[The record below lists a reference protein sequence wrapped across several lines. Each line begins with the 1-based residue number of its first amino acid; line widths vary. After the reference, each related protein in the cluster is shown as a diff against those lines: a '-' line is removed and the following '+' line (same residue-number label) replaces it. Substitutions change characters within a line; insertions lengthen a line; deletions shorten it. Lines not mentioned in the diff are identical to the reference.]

1 MELRERG
8 RGMMVGIGVGNLLGI
23 PYEGSRWD
31 ADSIHDEFGNE
42 GIREIEARPGYPD
55 DDDLAQAIVL
65 AEACA
70 ESESLDLD
78 DFVHRLWIWG
88 EINGAGMGP
97 HTKRTLS
104 RYGGDRPRRALR
116 NYARYDEPPPPDLPR
131 KPHGV
136 RALDASRDAWR
147 ESRERHSYYN
157 AGNGAV
163 MRCAPVA
170 LRWVFDDAA
179 IVRNSIV
186 SAAATH
192 WDPRCTWSAALV
204 NLAAASCLRG
214 EAVDAEHLILRAQ
227 GAIQQRADDLG
238 PYDVEA
244 EPPAE
249 VAQAVRDALADGVA
263 IGELDIDHPASGYVI
278 KILKAALWA
287 ARHPADFEDG
297 LSAVVSAGG
306 DMDTNGA
313 AAGAVLGARFGLDAI
328 PERWRVAVD
337 EIRDYTAPIA
347 AWQPRQPL
355 EGYADRLLAAS
366 SATD

>member
-1 MELRERG
+1 MELRERA

-23 PYEGSRWD
+23 PFEGSHWD
-31 ADSIHDEFGNE
+31 ADRIRDEFGNE
-42 GIREIEARPGYPD
+42 GIREIEAQPGYPD

-97 HTKRTLS
+97 HTKRALT
-104 RYGGDRPRRALR
+104 RYSGDRPRRALR
-116 NYARYDEPPPPDLPR
+116 NYVQHGELPPPDLPR
-131 KPHGV
+131 KPHRM
-136 RALDASRDAWR
+136 RARDASHDAWR
-147 ESRERHSYYN
+147 ESRARYGDYN

-170 LRWVFDDAA
+170 LRWVLDDAA

-214 EAVDAEHLILRAQ
+214 ETVDAEHLILRAQ
-227 GAIQQRADDLG
+227 GAIQQYADDLE
-238 PYDVEA
+238 PYDVDA

-263 IGELDIDHPASGYVI
+263 IGDLDIDHPASGYVI

-287 ARHPADFEDG
+287 ARHPANFEDG

-306 DMDTNGA
+306 DTDTNGA
-313 AAGAVLGARFGLDAI
+313 AAGAVLGACFGLDAI
-328 PERWRVAVD
+328 PERWRIAVN
-337 EIRDYTAPIA
+337 EIRAYTAPIA

-355 EGYADRLLAAS
+355 ERYADRLLAS
-366 SATD
+366 SRAMD

>member
-1 MELRERG
+1 MELRERAQ
-8 RGMMVGIGVGNLLGI
+8 GMMVGIAVGNLLGI
-23 PYEGSRWD
+23 PYEGGRWD
-31 ADSIHDEFGNE
+31 ADSIREEFGDG
-42 GIREIEARPGYPD
+42 GIREIAAKQGYPD

-97 HTKRTLS
+97 HTKRTLIS
-104 RYGGDRPRRALR
+104 YGGDRPRRALR
-116 NYARYDEPPPPDLPR
+116 NYVRYGKPPPPDLPR
-131 KPHGV
+131 KPYGM
-136 RALDASRDAWR
+136 RARDASYNAWQ
-147 ESRERHSYYN
+147 ESRSRHSDYN

-170 LRWVFDDAA
+170 LRWVSDDAA

-192 WDPRCTWSAALV
+192 WDPRCTWSAALA
-204 NLAAASCLRG
+204 NLAVASCLRG
-214 EAVDAEHLILRAQ
+214 EVVDAEHLILRAQ
-227 GAIQQRADDLG
+227 GAIHQRADDLE
-238 PYDVEA
+238 PYDVNV

-249 VAQAVRDALADGVA
+249 VAQAARDALADGVE

-287 ARHPADFEDG
+287 ARHPENFEDG

-306 DMDTNGA
+306 DTDTNGA
-313 AAGAVLGARFGLDAI
+313 AAGAVLGARFGLNAI

-337 EIRDYTAPIA
+337 EIRTYTAPIA
-347 AWQPRQPL
+347 AWRPRQPL
-355 EGYADRLLAAS
+355 ERYADRLLAS
-366 SATD
+366 SQAMD